1 MDRVIAAQ
9 VYLRICELGSLSAA
23 ARAGDVAPDGQPLS
37 GTDGELGRR
46 PADPSLNP
54 AADADPGGEK
64 VLLKTRGLTRIAD
77 EIAGERQRADP
88 SGTLR
93 VACAHFTAMQ
103 LISPL
108 LPDFLARYPLLRT
121 ELDINNHPV
130 SLIGERIDVAIR
142 ITDNPEAGAIARRLG
157 VCRSLLCA
165 APRWLRQHG
174 PLTTL
179 DDLQQHNC
187 LLYSHFA
194 GQRWQFSDAQGQ
206 EASVS
211 VNGNLSAG
219 ISSLLLEAAVA
230 GCGIAMLPELEAR
243 GAIASGALEVVLP
256 DWTPKA
262 LSVYGIYLSRD
273 YQPDGLP
280 LFLDALQRRL
290 GRRSPMP
297 EQRRRLQRQ
306 HRRAAALPVS

>member
-1 MDRVIAAQ
+1 MK
-9 VYLRICELGSLSAA
+9 S
-23 ARAGDVAPDGQPLS
+23 
-37 GTDGELGRR
+37 
-46 PADPSLNP
+46 PASVS
-54 AADADPGGEK
+54 E
-64 VLLKTRGLTRIAD
+64 
-77 EIAGERQRADP
+77 ADP

-108 LPDFLARYPLLRT
+108 LPDFLARYPLLRL

-165 APRWLRQHG
+165 APGWMRQHG
-174 PLTTL
+174 PLTTP
-179 DDLQQHNC
+179 DDLQRHNC

-194 GQRWQFSDAQGQ
+194 SQHWQFSDAQGR
-206 EASVS
+206 EASVA

-243 GAIASGALEVVLP
+243 GRDCQRHAGGGASGVDAKGVERLR
-256 DWTPKA
+256 
-262 LSVYGIYLSRD
+262 YLSFPR
-273 YQPDGLP
+273 LP
-280 LFLDALQRRL
+280 T
-290 GRRSPMP
+290 
-297 EQRRRLQRQ
+297 
-306 HRRAAALPVS
+306 

>member
-23 ARAGDVAPDGQPLS
+23 ARA
-37 GTDGELGRR
+37 LGMSRPMVSRYLEQMESWAGARLIHRSTRR
-46 PADPSLNP
+46 LTLTPA
-54 AADADPGGEK
+54 GEK
-64 VLLKTRGLTRIAD
+64 VLIKTRCLTRIAD
-77 EIAGERQRADP
+77 EIAGERQRAA
-88 SGTLR
+88 G
-93 VACAHFTAMQ
+93 
-103 LISPL
+103 IGPL
-108 LPDFLARYPLLRT
+108 LPDFLARYPLLRL

-165 APRWLRQHG
+165 APRWMRQHG
-174 PLTTL
+174 PLTTP
-179 DDLQQHNC
+179 DDLQRHNC

-194 GQRWQFSDAQGQ
+194 SQHWQFSDAQGR
-206 EASVS
+206 EASVA

-243 GAIASGALEVVLP
+243 SAIASGTLEVVLP
-256 DWTPKA
+256 EWTPKA

-290 GRRSPMP
+290 G
-297 EQRRRLQRQ
+297 EETG
-306 HRRAAALPVS
+306 HG

>member
-1 MDRVIAAQ
+1 M
-9 VYLRICELGSLSAA
+9 
-23 ARAGDVAPDGQPLS
+23 
-37 GTDGELGRR
+37 
-46 PADPSLNP
+46 
-54 AADADPGGEK
+54 
-64 VLLKTRGLTRIAD
+64 LKTRGLTRIAD

-108 LPDFLARYPLLRT
+108 LPDFLARYPQLRL

-142 ITDNPEAGAIARRLG
+142 ITDNPEPGAIARRLG
-157 VCRSLLCA
+157 LCRSLLCA
-165 APRWLRQHG
+165 APRWLQQHG
-174 PLTTL
+174 PLATPTICNSITVCYTATL
-179 DDLQQHNC
+179 PA
-187 LLYSHFA
+187 SA
-194 GQRWQFSDAQGQ
+194 GSSAMRRGR
-206 EASVS
+206 EASVAVS
-211 VNGNLSAG
+211 GNLSAG

-243 GAIASGALEVVLP
+243 SALASGALEVVLP

-290 GRRSPMP
+290 GR
-297 EQRRRLQRQ
+297 
-306 HRRAAALPVS
+306 LPPGHEHGVAFSGNTGGRWPCR

>member
-23 ARAGDVAPDGQPLS
+23 ARA
-37 GTDGELGRR
+37 LGMSRPMVSRYLEQMESWAGARLIHRSTRR
-46 PADPSLNP
+46 LTLTPA
-54 AADADPGGEK
+54 GEK

-108 LPDFLARYPLLRT
+108 LPDFLARYPLLRL

-142 ITDNPEAGAIARRLG
+142 ITDNPEFA
-157 VCRSLLCA
+157 S
-165 APRWLRQHG
+165 QH
-174 PLTTL
+174 
-179 DDLQQHNC
+179 
-187 LLYSHFA
+187 
-194 GQRWQFSDAQGQ
+194 WQFSDAQGR
-206 EASVS
+206 EASVA

-243 GAIASGALEVVLP
+243 GAIDSGTLEVVLP
-256 DWTPKA
+256 EWTPKA

-290 GRRSPMP
+290 G
-297 EQRRRLQRQ
+297 EETG
-306 HRRAAALPVS
+306 HG

>member
-23 ARAGDVAPDGQPLS
+23 RALGMSRPMVSRYLEQMESWAGARLIHRS
-37 GTDGELGRR
+37 TRR
-46 PADPSLNP
+46 LTLTPA
-54 AADADPGGEK
+54 GEK

-108 LPDFLARYPLLRT
+108 LPDFLARYPLLRP

-142 ITDNPEAGAIARRLG
+142 ITDNPEAGP
-157 VCRSLLCA
+157 SLVASECA
-165 APRWLRQHG
+165 VRCSAPRALDAPAW
-174 PLTTL
+174 PLTTP
-179 DDLQQHNC
+179 DDLQRHNC

-194 GQRWQFSDAQGQ
+194 SQHWQFSDAQGR
-206 EASVS
+206 EASVA

-243 GAIASGALEVVLP
+243 GAIDSGTLEVVLP
-256 DWTPKA
+256 EWTPKA

-290 GRRSPMP
+290 G
-297 EQRRRLQRQ
+297 EETG
-306 HRRAAALPVS
+306 HG

>member
-1 MDRVIAAQ
+1 MESWA
-9 VYLRICELGSLSAA
+9 G
-23 ARAGDVAPDGQPLS
+23 ARLIHRS
-37 GTDGELGRR
+37 TRR
-46 PADPSLNP
+46 LTLTPA
-54 AADADPGGEK
+54 GEK

-93 VACAHFTAMQ
+93 VACAHFTAIR

-108 LPDFLARYPLLRT
+108 LPDFLAHYPLLRL

-130 SLIGERIDVAIR
+130 RGLIGRAY
-142 ITDNPEAGAIARRLG
+142 RRG
-157 VCRSLLCA
+157 HSHYRQPGSGGHRSSPQSQCRSLLCA
-165 APRWLRQHG
+165 APRWMRQHS
-174 PLTTL
+174 PLTTP
-179 DDLQQHNC
+179 DGLQRHNF

-194 GQRWQFSDAQGQ
+194 SQHWQFSDAQGR
-206 EASVS
+206 EASVA

-230 GCGIAMLPELEAR
+230 ECGIAMLPELEAG
-243 GAIASGALEVVLP
+243 GAIDSGTLEVVLP
-256 DWTPKA
+256 EWTPKA

-290 GRRSPMP
+290 G
-297 EQRRRLQRQ
+297 EETG
-306 HRRAAALPVS
+306 HG

>member
-23 ARAGDVAPDGQPLS
+23 ARA
-37 GTDGELGRR
+37 LGMSRPMVSRYLEQMESWAGARLIHRSTRR
-46 PADPSLNP
+46 LTLTPA
-54 AADADPGGEK
+54 GEK

-77 EIAGERQRADP
+77 EIA
-88 SGTLR
+88 
-93 VACAHFTAMQ
+93 
-103 LISPL
+103 
-108 LPDFLARYPLLRT
+108 
-121 ELDINNHPV
+121 
-130 SLIGERIDVAIR
+130 GERIDVAIR

-165 APRWLRQHG
+165 APGWMRQHG
-174 PLTTL
+174 PLTTP
-179 DDLQQHNC
+179 DDLQRHNC

-194 GQRWQFSDAQGQ
+194 SQHWQFSDAQGR
-206 EASVS
+206 EASVA

-243 GAIASGALEVVLP
+243 GAIASGTLEVVLP
-256 DWTPKA
+256 EWTPKA

-290 GRRSPMP
+290 G
-297 EQRRRLQRQ
+297 EETG
-306 HRRAAALPVS
+306 HG